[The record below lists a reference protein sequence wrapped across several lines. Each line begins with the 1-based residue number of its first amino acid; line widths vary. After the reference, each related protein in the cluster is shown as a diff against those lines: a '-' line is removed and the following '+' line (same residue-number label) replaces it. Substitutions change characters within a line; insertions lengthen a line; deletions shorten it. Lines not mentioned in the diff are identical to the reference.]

1 MGEISPLLKLPGVF
15 TIFHHQQKWQLWKVQ
30 WENPRSSWKWI
41 VPELKFLVA
50 LVMVSYQVAIQKAT
64 KGDLQS
70 IPQKKPAILPQQFS
84 QEVKKISCFLN
95 GWLVVDLPL

>member
-70 IPQKKPAILPQQFS
+70 IPQKKPCDSPPAVFPRS
-84 QEVKKISCFLN
+84 QKDQLFFE
-95 GWLVVDLPL
+95 WLVGG